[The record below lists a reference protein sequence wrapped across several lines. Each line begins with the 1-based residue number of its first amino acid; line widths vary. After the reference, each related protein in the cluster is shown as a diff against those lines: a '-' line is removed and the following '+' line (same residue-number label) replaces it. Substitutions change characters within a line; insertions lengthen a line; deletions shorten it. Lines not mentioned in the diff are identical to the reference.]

1 MRKEVNNLKVSYGSV
16 ITDDRTDFQECFY
29 CGGTTERC
37 LPYAWYFPGCEL
49 NDVRHNK
56 CWVNISAV
64 IIVVSVIAGI
74 LLVIFI
80 SCLCYCCCRF
90 HAYRQARAK
99 KQGEKWNFVSRIHSF
114 VRVDVRN
121 GVRPVAPMNRFRPKT
136 NGVGKGSDLY

>member
-1 MRKEVNNLKVSYGSV
+1 MKILVYSTLRNINLTNRSKTEERRTLSRLHNSCYRRDYLDSPDFRSVS
-16 ITDDRTDFQECFY
+16 I
-29 CGGTTERC
+29 
-37 LPYAWYFPGCEL
+37 A
-49 NDVRHNK
+49 
-56 CWVNISAV
+56 VNISAV

-121 GVRPVAPMNRFRPKT
+121 GVRPHYIAVISFVDFSNKLFVEHLSHT
-136 NGVGKGSDLY
+136 L